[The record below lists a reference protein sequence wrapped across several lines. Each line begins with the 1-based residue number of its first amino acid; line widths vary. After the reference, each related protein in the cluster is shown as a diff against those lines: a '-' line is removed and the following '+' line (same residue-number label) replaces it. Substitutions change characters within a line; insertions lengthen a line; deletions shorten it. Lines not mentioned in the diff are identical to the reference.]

1 MRILIVTDAWSPQV
15 NGVVRTLNALI
26 AELKARGHD
35 VRTINPAGRPSRPF
49 PLYREIT
56 LTRTQPSRLQQEIAA
71 IAPDAIHIA
80 TEGPLGWAARRVCL
94 REGLRFTTGFHT
106 RFAEYAAARI
116 PLPGVLSLGWQVLRH
131 FHRPSQGVMVPT
143 KSIGAELTR
152 RKFNAVKIWTRGV
165 DRRLFKPYACNHLD
179 HLGLP
184 RPIVLYAGRLAVEKG
199 IDDFIALNVKGSKVL
214 VGDGPERER
223 LQRRAPDAHFLGF
236 RHGEDYARTLAA
248 ADVMV
253 FPSLTDTF
261 GLVMLEAMA
270 CGTPVAAYNAP
281 SPLDVVE
288 DGVTGAIAATL
299 EDAIARAMPLPRAA
313 VVEGSMRFSWKTC
326 ADMFESW
333 LVPCG
338 SITPGTSPGQFAAA
352 LPR

>member
-26 AELKARGHD
+26 AELKAKGHD
-35 VRTINPAGRPSRPF
+35 VRTINPEGRPCRPL

-56 LTRTQPSRLQQEIAA
+56 LTRMSVSEMRGEIAA
-71 IAPDAIHIA
+71 LSPDAIHIA
-80 TEGPLGWAARRVCL
+80 TEGPLGWTARRACL

-116 PLPGVLSLGWQVLRH
+116 PLPGVLSLGWQVLKR
-131 FHRPSQGVMVPT
+131 FHTPSQAVMVPT
-143 KSIGAELTR
+143 RSIGAELDR
-152 RKFNAVKIWTRGV
+152 RDFTNVKVWTRGV
-165 DRRLFKPYACNHLD
+165 DRNLFKPYPRNHLD
-179 HLGLP
+179 LP

-199 IDDFIALNVKGSKVL
+199 IDDFIALKVKGSKVL

-223 LQRRAPDAHFLGF
+223 LQRLAPDAHFLGF

-270 CGTPVAAYNAP
+270 CGTPVAAYHAP

-288 DGVTGAIAATL
+288 DGVTGAIADTL
-299 EDAIARAMPLPRAA
+299 EEAIARAAPLDRNA
-313 VVEGSMRFSWKTC
+313 VVDGSMKFSWKTC

-338 SITPGTSPGQFAAA
+338 SITPRPKSGQFAAA

>member
-1 MRILIVTDAWSPQV
+1 MRILIVTDAWFPQV
-15 NGVVRTLNALI
+15 NGVVRTLNAVI
-26 AELKARGHD
+26 AELLVKGHD
-35 VRTINPAGRPSRPF
+35 VRTINPEGRPSWPM

-56 LTRTQPSRLQQEIAA
+56 LTGTSVADMRAEIAA
-71 IAPDAIHIA
+71 ISPDVIHIA
-80 TEGPLGWAARRVCL
+80 TEGPLGWTARRLCL

-131 FHRPSQGVMVPT
+131 FHHPSEAVMVPT
-143 KSIGAELTR
+143 RSITNELER
-152 RKFNAVKIWTRGV
+152 RHFTNAKTWTRGV
-165 DRRLFKPYACNHLD
+165 DRRLFKPYPRD
-179 HLGLP
+179 HLALP

-199 IDDFIALNVKGSKVL
+199 IDDFIALKLRGSKVL

-223 LQRRAPDAHFLGF
+223 LQRLASDAHFLGF
-236 RHGEDYARTLAA
+236 RHAKDDARTLAS

-253 FPSLTDTF
+253 FPSRTDTF

-270 CGTPVAAYNAP
+270 CGTPVAAYDAP
-281 SPLDVVE
+281 SPMDVVE
-288 DGVTGAIAATL
+288 NGVTGIIADTL
-299 EDAIARAMPLPRAA
+299 EDAVARASVLDRDG
-313 VVEGSMRFSWKTC
+313 VIEGSMKFSWRTC

-338 SITPGTSPGQFAAA
+338 TMASRTASRRFASA

>member
-15 NGVVRTLNALI
+15 NGVVRTLNAVI
-26 AELKARGHD
+26 RELEAKGHD
-35 VRTINPAGRPSRPF
+35 VRTINPAGRPFWPMPF
-49 PLYREIT
+49 YPEIT
-56 LTRTQPSRLQQEIAA
+56 LTGTSAAEISAEISRIE
-71 IAPDAIHIA
+71 PDVIHIA
-80 TEGPLGWAARRVCL
+80 TEGPLGWAARRACL
-94 REGLRFTTGFHT
+94 RDGLRFTTGFHT

-116 PLPGVLSLGWQVLRH
+116 PLPGVLSIGWRTLRH
-131 FHRPSQGVMVPT
+131 FHKPSQAVMVPT
-143 KSIGAELTR
+143 RSIGMELDR
-152 RKFNAVKIWTRGV
+152 RHFTKVKIWTRGV
-165 DRRLFKPYACNHLD
+165 DRAVFKPYERD
-179 HLGLP
+179 HLPFP

-199 IDDFIALNVKGSKVL
+199 IDDFIKLKTPGSKVL
-214 VGDGPERER
+214 VGDGPERAR
-223 LQRRAPDAHFLGF
+223 LEKLAPHAHFLGF
-236 RHGEDYARTLAA
+236 RHGEDYARTLAS

-253 FPSLTDTF
+253 FPSRTDTF

-288 DGVTGAIAATL
+288 DGVTGAIADSL
-299 EDAIARAMPLPRAA
+299 EEAVERAA
-313 VVEGSMRFSWKTC
+313 VIGRDRVREGSMKFSWRSC

-338 SITPGTSPGQFAAA
+338 PLRPPGQTEFALA

>member
-26 AELKARGHD
+26 AELKAKGHD
-35 VRTINPAGRPSRPF
+35 VRTINPEGRPSRPL

-56 LTRTQPSRLQQEIAA
+56 LTSTGISEMRDEIAA
-71 IAPDAIHIA
+71 ISPDAIHIA
-80 TEGPLGWAARRVCL
+80 TEGPLGWTARRVCL
-94 REGLRFTTGFHT
+94 RNDLRFTTGFHT

-116 PLPGVLSLGWQVLRH
+116 PLPGILGLGWQVLKH

-143 KSIGAELTR
+143 KSIGSELER
-152 RKFNAVKIWTRGV
+152 RRFTNVKIWTRGV
-165 DRRLFKPYACNHLD
+165 DRNLFKPYERNHLD
-179 HLGLP
+179 LP
-184 RPIVLYAGRLAVEKG
+184 RPIILYAGRLAVEKG
-199 IDDFIALNVKGSKVL
+199 IDDFIALKVKGSKVL

-223 LQRRAPDAHFLGF
+223 LQRMAPDAHFLGF
-236 RHGEDYARTLAA
+236 RHGEDYARTLAS

-270 CGTPVAAYNAP
+270 CGTPVAAYDAP

-288 DGVTGAIAATL
+288 DGVTGAIADTL
-299 EDAIARAMPLPRAA
+299 EEAIMRAA
-313 VVEGSMRFSWKTC
+313 PLDRGGVVEGSMKFSWQKC

-338 SITPGTSPGQFAAA
+338 CIKPGQRHGQFATA
-352 LPR
+352 LSR

>member
-26 AELKARGHD
+26 AELTAKGHD
-35 VRTINPAGRPSRPF
+35 VRTINPTGRRSWPM
-49 PLYREIT
+49 PLYPEISLTETSVAEIT
-56 LTRTQPSRLQQEIAA
+56 AEIAA
-71 IAPDAIHIA
+71 VSPDAIHIA
-80 TEGPLGWAARRVCL
+80 TEGPLGWTARRACL
-94 REGLRFTTGFHT
+94 RHGLRFTTGFHT
-106 RFAEYAAARI
+106 RFAEYAAARL
-116 PLPGVLSLGWQVLRH
+116 PLPGVLSLGWRVLRH
-131 FHRPSQGVMVPT
+131 FHSPSQAVMVPT
-143 KSIGAELTR
+143 KSIGAELER
-152 RKFNAVKIWTRGV
+152 RHFRNVKIWTRGV
-165 DRRLFKPYACNHLD
+165 DRSLFRPYPRDHLD
-179 HLGLP
+179 LP
-184 RPIVLYAGRLAVEKG
+184 RPIVIYAGRLAVEKG
-199 IDDFIALNVKGSKVL
+199 INDFIALKTEGSKVL
-214 VGDGPERER
+214 VGDGPERGR
-223 LQRRAPDAHFLGF
+223 LQRLAPEAHFLGF

-253 FPSLTDTF
+253 FPSRTDTF

-288 DGVTGAIAATL
+288 DGVTGAVADTL
-299 EDAIARAMPLPRAA
+299 EQAISRALILDRDGVCA
-313 VVEGSMRFSWKTC
+313 GSMKFSWRSC

-338 SITPGTSPGQFAAA
+338 FRAAPDGAGQFASA

>member
-26 AELKARGHD
+26 AELTAKGHD
-35 VRTINPAGRPSRPF
+35 VRTINPAGRRSWPM
-49 PLYREIT
+49 PLYPEIS
-56 LTRTQPSRLQQEIAA
+56 LTEATVADISAEIAA
-71 IAPDAIHIA
+71 VAPDAIHIA
-80 TEGPLGWAARRVCL
+80 TEGPLGWTARRACL
-94 REGLRFTTGFHT
+94 RQGLRFTTGFHT
-106 RFAEYAAARI
+106 RFAEYAAARL
-116 PLPGVLSLGWQVLRH
+116 PLPGVLSLGWRVLRH
-131 FHRPSQGVMVPT
+131 FHSPSQGVMVPT
-143 KSIGAELTR
+143 QSIGAELER
-152 RKFNAVKIWTRGV
+152 RHFRNVKIWTRGV
-165 DRRLFKPYACNHLD
+165 DRGLFRPYPRDHLD
-179 HLGLP
+179 LP
-184 RPIVLYAGRLAVEKG
+184 RPIVVYAGRLAVEKG
-199 IDDFIALNVKGSKVL
+199 IDDFIALKTEGSKVL

-223 LQRRAPDAHFLGF
+223 LQRLAPDAYFLGF

-253 FPSLTDTF
+253 FPSRTDTF

-288 DGVTGAIAATL
+288 DGVTGAVADTL
-299 EDAIARAMPLPRAA
+299 EQAVARAMLLNREG
-313 VVEGSMRFSWKTC
+313 VREGSLKFSWRRC

-338 SITPGTSPGQFAAA
+338 FQAAPDGAGQFASA

>member
-26 AELKARGHD
+26 RELADKGHD
-35 VRTINPAGRPSRPF
+35 VRTINPAGRRSWPM
-49 PLYREIT
+49 PLYPEIS
-56 LTRTQPSRLQQEIAA
+56 LTETSVVEISSEIAA
-71 IAPDAIHIA
+71 VAPDAIHIA
-80 TEGPLGWAARRVCL
+80 TEGPLGWTARRACL
-94 REGLRFTTGFHT
+94 RMGLSFTTGFHT
-106 RFAEYAAARI
+106 RFAEYAAARL

-131 FHRPSQGVMVPT
+131 FHNPSQGVMVPT
-143 KSIGAELTR
+143 KSIGAELDR
-152 RKFNAVKIWTRGV
+152 RHFRNVKIWTRGV
-165 DRRLFKPYACNHLD
+165 DRSLFRPYPRDHLD
-179 HLGLP
+179 LP

-199 IDDFIALNVKGSKVL
+199 IDDFIALKTEGSKVL

-223 LQRRAPDAHFLGF
+223 LQRLAPDAHFLGF

-288 DGVTGAIAATL
+288 DGVTGAIADKL
-299 EDAIARAMPLPRAA
+299 EQAVSRAILLDRNG
-313 VVEGSMRFSWKTC
+313 VCEGSMKFSWRNC

-338 SITPGTSPGQFAAA
+338 FRQAPEGMGQFANA

>member
-26 AELKARGHD
+26 RELVAKGHD
-35 VRTINPAGRPSRPF
+35 VRTINPEGRPSRPL

-56 LTRTQPSRLQQEIAA
+56 LTTTSAAAMRAEIAA
-71 IAPDAIHIA
+71 VAPDAIHIA
-80 TEGPLGWAARRVCL
+80 TEGPLGWIARRVCL
-94 REGLRFTTGFHT
+94 REGLKFTTGFHT

-116 PLPGVLSLGWQVLRH
+116 PLPGVLALGWSILRR
-131 FHRPSQGVMVPT
+131 FHAPSQAVMVPT
-143 KSIGAELTR
+143 RSIGAELDR
-152 RKFNAVKIWTRGV
+152 RRFQNVKVWTRGV
-165 DRRLFKPYACNHLD
+165 DHGLFRPYPRD
-179 HLGLP
+179 HLNMQ
-184 RPIVLYAGRLAVEKG
+184 RPIILYAGRLAVEKG
-199 IDDFIALNVKGSKVL
+199 IDDFIALKVKGSKVL
-214 VGDGPERER
+214 VGDGPERAR
-223 LQRRAPDAHFLGF
+223 LQKSAPEAHFLGF
-236 RHGEDYARTLAA
+236 RHGEDYARTLAS
-248 ADVMV
+248 ADVLV

-288 DGVTGAIAATL
+288 NGVTGIIAGTL
-299 EDAIARAMPLPRAA
+299 ENAVERASVLDRGRVA
-313 VVEGSMRFSWKTC
+313 EGSRKFSWKTC

-338 SITPGTSPGQFAAA
+338 SITPPSRSGQFALA

>member
-1 MRILIVTDAWSPQV
+1 M
-15 NGVVRTLNALI
+15 
-26 AELKARGHD
+26 
-35 VRTINPAGRPSRPF
+35 
-49 PLYREIT
+49 
-56 LTRTQPSRLQQEIAA
+56 
-71 IAPDAIHIA
+71 IHIA
-80 TEGPLGWAARRVCL
+80 TEGPLGWTARRVCL

-106 RFAEYAAARI
+106 RFAEYAAARM

-131 FHRPSQGVMVPT
+131 FHRPEPGRD
-143 KSIGAELTR
+143 GADALDRPELDR
-152 RKFNAVKIWTRGV
+152 RHFRNVKIWTRGV
-165 DRRLFKPYACNHLD
+165 DRRQFKPYPRDHLD
-179 HLGLP
+179 LP

-199 IDDFIALNVKGSKVL
+199 IDDFIALKVPGSKVL

-223 LQRRAPDAHFLGF
+223 LQKLAPDAHFLGF

-253 FPSLTDTF
+253 FPSRTDTF

-288 DGVTGAIAATL
+288 DGVTGAIDDTL
-299 EDAIARAMPLPRAA
+299 EQAVARASVLDRDG
-313 VVEGSMRFSWKTC
+313 VCEGSMKFSWRTC

-338 SITPGTSPGQFAAA
+338 PLRPRGGQPEIAI
-352 LPR
+352 LPSR

>member
-26 AELKARGHD
+26 AELRHKGHD
-35 VRTINPAGRPSRPF
+35 VRTINPEGRPSRPL

-56 LTRTQPSRLQQEIAA
+56 LTHITVAAMREDIAA
-71 IAPDAIHIA
+71 IQPDVSHIA
-80 TEGPLGWAARRVCL
+80 TEGPLGWTARRVCL
-94 REGLRFTTGFHT
+94 REGLKFTTGFHT

-116 PLPGVLSLGWQVLRH
+116 PLPGVLSLGWQVLKR
-131 FHRPSQGVMVPT
+131 FHAPSQAVMVPT
-143 KSIGAELTR
+143 KSIGTELDR
-152 RKFNAVKIWTRGV
+152 RKFTNVKIWTRGV
-165 DRRLFKPYACNHLD
+165 DHTLFKPYGRDHLD
-179 HLGLP
+179 LP
-184 RPIVLYAGRLAVEKG
+184 RPIILYAGRLAVEKG
-199 IDDFIALNVKGSKVL
+199 IDDFIALKVKGTKVL

-223 LQRRAPDAHFLGF
+223 LEKMAPDAHFLGF
-236 RHGEDYARTLAA
+236 RHGEDYARTHAA

-253 FPSLTDTF
+253 FPSRTDTF

-281 SPLDVVE
+281 SPLDVV
-288 DGVTGAIAATL
+288 DNGVTGVIADRLA
-299 EDAIARAMPLPRAA
+299 DAVESALKLDRGTVA
-313 VVEGSMRFSWKTC
+313 EGSMKFSWKTC

-338 SITPGTSPGQFAAA
+338 AITPRGDRQELAYG